1 MITKIFDSGTSNGQ
15 APVNYLLGDTDH
27 TGQIRSVKPE
37 LVLGNPNTTIDLIN
51 SIDRKFKY
59 TSGVLSFRY
68 EEKPTPKQQLEIIN
82 DFRKSFLPGLN
93 PKENFNDLWV
103 LHKDKGHYELHFLVV
118 REELSSNKSFNIAPP
133 GNRKDEH
140 FKAWSN
146 SINQKNGWFQVIP
159 DPLKVALSGF
169 ETKAPN
175 GSDDK
180 KIKSYLSE
188 KIRNQILKG
197 KLENRDHLI
206 NFLKE
211 HKCEITRVGSDYI
224 SVVVPGANRAR
235 RFKGEMFS
243 EGANYKDLI
252 AQHHQSKIP
261 KMLSPEENKL
271 NNEALNGFIADRLA
285 FNTQAYL
292 TQKKSF
298 RRPRNLATAKQV
310 NEVKEYLRTNE
321 SLPEKIFNK
330 PVEQKSIDVEAF
342 KSNVKKIRN
351 KAQSGNTI
359 KSSFSSVVGIM
370 NQIGDLQAQLND
382 LNTEIGAE
390 LNPSKNAV
398 LRARAMALKMQIE
411 NLNKDLI
418 AAQNRQYQEET
429 KTQLNIT

>member
-15 APVNYLLGDTDH
+15 APVNYLLGNIDH

-59 TSGVLSFRY
+59 TSGALSFRY

-82 DFRKSFLPGLN
+82 DFRKSFLSGLN

-118 REELSSNKSFNIAPP
+118 CEELSSNKRLNIAPP
-133 GNRKDEH
+133 GNRKDAH

-146 SINQKNGWFQVIP
+146 SMNQKNGWYQVNP

-175 GSDDK
+175 GANHK
-180 KIKSYLSE
+180 KVKSYLSE
-188 KIRNQILKG
+188 KIKNHILNEKIQS
-197 KLENRDHLI
+197 RDHLI
-206 NFLKE
+206 SFLSD
-211 HKCEITRVGSDYI
+211 HKCEITRVGADYI
-224 SVVVPGANRAR
+224 SVILPGANKAR
-235 RFKGEMFS
+235 RFKGGMFS
-243 EGANYKDLI
+243 ADANYKDLI
-252 AQHHQSKIP
+252 AKHHESKIP
-261 KMLSPEENKL
+261 KMLTPEENKL
-271 NNEALNGFIADRLA
+271 NNQALNGFIADRLS

-298 RRPRNLATAKQV
+298 RRPKKMAPVKHV
-310 NEVKEYLRTNE
+310 KEVKEYLKTNE
-321 SLPEKIFNK
+321 ALPEKTFNK
-330 PVEQKSIDVEAF
+330 PAEQKPVDVEAF
-342 KSNVKKIRN
+342 KNNVKKIRN

-370 NQIGDLQAQLND
+370 NQIGSLQAQLND
-382 LNTEIGAE
+382 LNAEIGAE

-398 LRARAMALKMQIE
+398 LRARAIALKMQIE

-429 KTQLNIT
+429 KTRFKLR

>member
-15 APVNYLLGDTDH
+15 APVNYLLGDIDH

-68 EEKPTPKQQLEIIN
+68 EEKPTQKQQLEIIN
-82 DFRKSFLPGLN
+82 DFRKSFMPGLN
-93 PKENFNDLWV
+93 AKENFNDLWV
-103 LHKDKGHYELHFLVV
+103 LHKDKGFYELHFLVV

-133 GNRKDEH
+133 GKRKDEH

-146 SINQKNGWFQVIP
+146 SINQKHGWFQVIP

-175 GSDDK
+175 GQKDK
-180 KIKSYLSE
+180 IIKSYLSE
-188 KIRNQILKG
+188 KIRNHILNEKIQ
-197 KLENRDHLI
+197 NRDHLI
-206 NFLKE
+206 TFLKE

-271 NNEALNGFIADRLA
+271 NSEALNGFIADRLA

-292 TQKKSF
+292 TTKKSF
-298 RRPRNLATAKQV
+298 RRPRNATPAKQV
-310 NEVKEYLRTNE
+310 KELKEYLKTNE
-321 SLPEKIFNK
+321 SLPEKVFQK
-330 PVEQKSIDVEAF
+330 PEEQKSINAEAF
-342 KSNVKKIRN
+342 KSNIKKIRN
-351 KAQSGNTI
+351 KAQFGNTV
-359 KSSFSSVVGIM
+359 KSSFSSVVAIL
-370 NQIGDLQAQLND
+370 NQIGDLQGQLND
-382 LNTEIGAE
+382 LNAEIGKE
-390 LNPSKNAV
+390 LNPAKNAV
-398 LRARAMALKMQIE
+398 LRAKAMALKMQIE

-429 KTQLNIT
+429 KKKFKI